1 MHSLPYPTAS
11 CTMCYRMTHNTY
23 LVTMAFKA
31 KCITTISF
39 LLRCRRLTLTQ
50 CFAKY
55 DLRLIPESPQCTVLY
70 YELISWYI
78 TPHQPGCLV
87 FLRPLPNVLYTSHQY
102 MEDLHWFKANFKIFG
117 QVVFEAIEVK
127 GHLMLNFEVTP
138 SKFCNYFWKFGC
150 QPWKSKADI
159 CMTKGY
165 KVLIYLT

>member
-70 YELISWYI
+70 YEL
-78 TPHQPGCLV
+78 PNFLV
-87 FLRPLPNVLYTSHQY
+87 YHSSPMRMFGFFCDLSLTFFIPPINIWKICIDLRLFSKCFTVPFLRPLR
-102 MEDLHWFKANFKIFG
+102 FKVDRCWILRLWPWNFVIVSESLAANLEK
-117 QVVFEAIEVK
+117 ER
-127 GHLMLNFEVTP
+127 
-138 SKFCNYFWKFGC
+138 
-150 QPWKSKADI
+150 
-159 CMTKGY
+159 
-165 KVLIYLT
+165 